1 MGGKGRWQYNDAMQC
16 EVLLFAQ
23 LAEAIGHD
31 RLTVD
36 LPGGA
41 TVADALDALSNDHA
55 AIVDMRPT
63 LAVAVNE
70 RYGKGSTALADG
82 DTIALIPP
90 VSGG

>member
-1 MGGKGRWQYNDAMQC
+1 MRC

-23 LAEAIGHD
+23 LAEETGRD

-41 TVADALDALSNDHA
+41 TADDALAALASAHA
-55 AIVDMRPT
+55 PIGRMRDT

-70 RYGKGSTALADG
+70 RYCDGGRALHDG

>member
-1 MGGKGRWQYNDAMQC
+1 MRCD
-16 EVLLFAQ
+16 VLLFAQ
-23 LAEAIGHD
+23 LAEAVGHD

-36 LPGGA
+36 LPDGA
-41 TVADALDALSNDHA
+41 TAADALDVLASDHPALR
-55 AIVDMRPT
+55 DMRRT

-70 RYGKGSTALADG
+70 RYCAESRALGDG

>member
-1 MGGKGRWQYNDAMQC
+1 MRC

-23 LAEAIGHD
+23 LAEAVGHD
-31 RLTVD
+31 RLTIE
-36 LPGGA
+36 LPDGA
-41 TVADALDALSNDHA
+41 TAADAIEAISRDHA
-55 AIVDMRPT
+55 AVGQARAT

-70 RYGKGSTALADG
+70 RYCDGSRALTDG

>member
-1 MGGKGRWQYNDAMQC
+1 MRC

-23 LAEAIGHD
+23 LVEAVGHD

-36 LPGGA
+36 LPDGA
-41 TVADALDALSNDHA
+41 TAADALDVLASDHPALR
-55 AIVDMRPT
+55 DMRRT

-70 RYGKGSTALADG
+70 RYCAESRALGDG

>member
-1 MGGKGRWQYNDAMQC
+1 MRC

-23 LAEAIGHD
+23 LAEDIGED

-36 LPGGA
+36 LPEGA
-41 TVADALDALSNDHA
+41 TAGDALAALADAHAPIGRMRENLAL
-55 AIVDMRPT
+55 
-63 LAVAVNE
+63 AVNE
-70 RYGKGSTALADG
+70 RYCSGDQLLSDG

>member
-1 MGGKGRWQYNDAMQC
+1 MQC

-23 LAEAIGHD
+23 LAEAVGHD

-36 LPGGA
+36 LPDGA

-70 RYGKGSTALADG
+70 RYCNGATALADG